1 MQHDATRNA
10 THIFLICHD
19 LLHDKNKKP
28 PDLSRGRSPRT
39 ITPDAAATWY
49 YVVYIIYITGNPKLC
64 YIESCSFA

>member
-28 PDLSRGRSPRT
+28 PDLSRVTAHNP
-39 ITPDAAATWY
+39 PDAAATWY